1 LGCDFIVC
9 KIIYFSRLFA
19 RKKNDIIAPLFR
31 LPAEDAACDQNPAP
45 PRLFTRALSSTWGD
59 LSIDALPAHHAVRP
73 AKRSLLG
80 MRKDRHDLAL
90 LMSIGGGFSPF
101 SVSA

>member
-1 LGCDFIVC
+1 LGCGFVVC
-9 KIIYFSRLFA
+9 KVIYFSLLFA

-45 PRLFTRALSSTWGD
+45 PRLFTRALSSTCD

-80 MRKDRHDLAL
+80 MRKDRRDLAL